1 MKGEGEDPHT
11 WAKMIDCLTAI
22 GALEAVGAIREHLF
36 AGSCA
41 SGSPGISDNTSSIS
55 EDISRVCGASEDS
68 TQVGGEMSLV
78 PEVQELQQPTHLDTT
93 QAHPQPCLF
102 SGGMDPNPSCMV
114 MSNPAIESVLPVQGS
129 GAFIQMQ
136 SSVNK
141 HFNYT
146 IAMHKPRR
154 YQLELATPG
163 MQGKN
168 CIVCAPT
175 GTGKTFV
182 AALIVSNHLNQRQGK
197 GKVVFVVPTQP
208 LAKQQQK
215 SIKESIPLARVACC
229 VGDDTG
235 GSVRMAITDNE
246 IVVCTAGKLWDELQE
261 MNDRSLKFTHFSLMV
276 IDECHNARKSS
287 PQANVMTK
295 YLKEKLIEN
304 NVNLPL
310 VLGLTASPGAGD
322 KRVPTLD
329 STYDYLIS
337 LCALMDAT
345 EGIVSVKSN
354 KDELEQHTKKST
366 SILKHYPGRDANEML
381 IQEVLKV
388 MKMWEKEIDLRTI
401 YKPWEQRYETEIQKI
416 KKTLESSQVP
426 MRDKFSILEY
436 LLCLAEALSVYM
448 KLRHEDAIEIL
459 NDFVMHCSNESA
471 GGAEH
476 RIVTSLETLKETL
489 SSLDPVP
496 NPLLEKVKEELV
508 SRRKWFVGHT
518 AETGR
523 GMTDPEKEEALAGFR
538 EGRYNILVA
547 TSVLEEGIDVPACN
561 LVIRYEHVTNEIAKV
576 QAEGR
581 ARAENSE
588 GITIVSSASNK
599 MFKELLNE
607 EKDQIVKE
615 AMEYLPSGDDG
626 LVQIIKEKQLQ
637 IVKKTEM
644 KKRLEEEKHQS
655 VNSHDREKVTLK
667 CKKCKNE
674 VCRGSDLYTLQIGG
688 CDVSVFNKSFMEEK
702 AKKKPHPHPRQGKE
716 GFSAAKEK
724 IHCIVCEADW
734 GVVGIWSSKEFPLLK
749 CKSFNYEMQGIPIA
763 LSQWSHAPFKI
774 PPAAFAHPDYQNIQ
788 TTEDDDQGSII

>member
-1 MKGEGEDPHT
+1 
-11 WAKMIDCLTAI
+11 MIDCLTAI
-22 GALEAVGAIREHLF
+22 GALEAVGAIRKHLF

-41 SGSPGISDNTSSIS
+41 SGSSGISDNTSSIS

-68 TQVGGEMSLV
+68 IQVGGEMSLV
-78 PEVQELQQPTHLDTT
+78 PEAQELQQPTHLDTT

-102 SGGMDPNPSCMV
+102 SEGMDPNPSRMV

-146 IAMHKPRR
+146 IEMHKPRQ

-182 AALIVSNHLNQRQGK
+182 AALIVANHLNQRQGK
-197 GKVVFVVPTQP
+197 GKVVFVVQTQP
-208 LAKQQQK
+208 LAKQQLI

-235 GSVRMAITDNE
+235 GSIRMAITDNE

-295 YLKEKLIEN
+295 YLKEKLREDNI
-304 NVNLPL
+304 NLP
-310 VLGLTASPGAGD
+310 
-322 KRVPTLD
+322 
-329 STYDYLIS
+329 
-337 LCALMDAT
+337 
-345 EGIVSVKSN
+345 
-354 KDELEQHTKKST
+354 Q
-366 SILKHYPGRDANEML
+366 HYPGRDANEML

-448 KLRHEDAIEIL
+448 KLRHEDAVEIL

-471 GGAEH
+471 DGAEH

-508 SRRKWFVGHT
+508 SRFVESPGSRAIVFASTKKQASCVCDWISKLPPDLHLKPQVVVGHT

-599 MFKELLNE
+599 M
-607 EKDQIVKE
+607 
-615 AMEYLPSGDDG
+615 
-626 LVQIIKEKQLQ
+626 
-637 IVKKTEM
+637 
-644 KKRLEEEKHQS
+644 
-655 VNSHDREKVTLK
+655 LK
-667 CKKCKNE
+667 
-674 VCRGSDLYTLQIGG
+674 
-688 CDVSVFNKSFMEEK
+688 
-702 AKKKPHPHPRQGKE
+702 
-716 GFSAAKEK
+716 
-724 IHCIVCEADW
+724 
-734 GVVGIWSSKEFPLLK
+734 
-749 CKSFNYEMQGIPIA
+749 NY
-763 LSQWSHAPFKI
+763 
-774 PPAAFAHPDYQNIQ
+774 
-788 TTEDDDQGSII
+788 